1 HSAMVADGTG
11 SRHEGVMAKSF
22 AKSFKA
28 PALLAAL
35 LVTASALPAHAQV
48 QPATNTKP
56 MAVPIVRQ
64 VPDPEDKPF
73 PGTIRLDIDATD
85 VTRGAYRVTETIPV
99 PPGAT
104 RSTSLYPQWS
114 PGNHGPRGPS
124 SELADVRFTAGGK
137 VSTWTRDPV
146 EVYAFHVDVPA
157 GT

>member
-1 HSAMVADGTG
+1 MVADGTG
-11 SRHEGVMAKSF
+11 SRHEGAMAN
-22 AKSFKA
+22 SFKA

-99 PPGAT
+99 PPA
-104 RSTSLYPQWS
+104 R
-114 PGNHGPRGPS
+114 RG
-124 SELADVRFTAGGK
+124 
-137 VSTWTRDPV
+137 
-146 EVYAFHVDVPA
+146 
-157 GT
+157 